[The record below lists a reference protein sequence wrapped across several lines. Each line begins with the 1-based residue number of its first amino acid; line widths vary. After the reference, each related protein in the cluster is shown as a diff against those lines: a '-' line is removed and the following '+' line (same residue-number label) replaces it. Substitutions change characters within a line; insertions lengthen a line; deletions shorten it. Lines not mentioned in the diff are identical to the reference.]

1 MEKNENF
8 KSELETQYG
17 ILIEANEKIK
27 KHRYIFVIILLIIT
41 YLSVLVSI
49 FFSYKALK
57 NSNSVN
63 SEIKENIN
71 TNYLTLS
78 TIYKNGN
85 DLTINNIDNGFI
97 STPKEIQIT
106 NEGDTDITFNI
117 KISSIKTTLISTNNL
132 VYTLTKNN
140 EVIGSNIL
148 PLQEKNI
155 LSEINI
161 APKETI
167 TYSLIVSFNGVLEQ
181 GNNTN
186 SYQANI
192 VIEQNNN
199 KANLLE

>member
-85 DLTINNIDNGFI
+85 DLTIKNIDNGFI

>member
-85 DLTINNIDNGFI
+85 DLTIKNIDNGFI

-148 PLQEKNI
+148 PLQERNI